1 MRSHSRVVLGLVIG
15 IGTLM
20 ILILGFHVGGTE
32 LFAVGNF
39 SPLVGALI
47 GGALILICVNLPQH
61 QTENGGSWL
70 TQERLAWGLI
80 GCGCIAWAIGESFWR
95 YYRALGQN
103 PFPSLADFGYASFP
117 PLVLAGL
124 ILQPSVRNDQRREFV
139 LLDSLIATGALLSIA
154 WFLLL
159 GPLAQ
164 TPVESM
170 FAKALGLYYPTM
182 DTLLLSCT
190 VFLLLRESDDASSAS
205 ARRISLLIA
214 GIGLWVFASSD
225 FIFNVQENLGT
236 YMEGT
241 WIDLGWPLGM
251 MAMGV
256 AAYLRR
262 FLPVSPAKSFEQVL
276 KRRTRLLP
284 FGPAQ
289 ALPYLLLVV
298 LLCVMTF
305 NVLSSNSI
313 QQSIRP
319 VLVGATMIVVG
330 LVLARQLFT
339 LRDNAQLVLKQTAT
353 LQELGRVNQSIV
365 ERNALL
371 EAGITHLKE
380 IQTRL
385 ANGDVRARA
394 RLMDGELWPLATCL
408 NLMADRMMRL
418 ERSQSYAQ
426 QIAKAVEDLNQVLEH
441 KRNEMPMVIPA
452 SCLHLPELHHLL
464 LALGMKSPSGPT
476 QPTQYPTQPTPPRPR
491 SSPLIP
497 ITDTPANTLPHQP
510 FTSPE
515 KRWRESIKHR
525 PDGSGTP

>member
-1 MRSHSRVVLGLVIG
+1 MRSHSRIVLGSVISVG
-15 IGTLM
+15 VLM
-20 ILILGFHVGGTE
+20 ILILGLHVGGKG
-32 LFAVGNF
+32 LLAVGNF
-39 SPLVGALI
+39 SPLLGALI
-47 GGALILICVNLPQH
+47 GGALILTCVNLPPRH
-61 QTENGGSWL
+61 TEDGEPWL
-70 TQERLAWGLI
+70 TQERLAWVLI
-80 GCGCIAWAIGESFWR
+80 GCGCVAWAIGESFWR

-103 PFPSLADFGYASFP
+103 PFPSLADLGYASFP

-124 ILQPSVRNDQRREFV
+124 ILQPSIKNEQRREFV

-159 GPLAQ
+159 GSLAQ
-164 TPVESM
+164 TPVELL
-170 FAKALGLYYPTM
+170 FAKVLGLYYPTM
-182 DTLLLSCT
+182 DTMLLSCT
-190 VFLLLRESDDASSAS
+190 VFLLLRESDDASSSS
-205 ARRISLLIA
+205 ARRISLLVA

-225 FIFNVQENLGT
+225 FIFNVQESLGT

-262 FLPVSPAKSFEQVL
+262 FLPVSPTKSFEHGL
-276 KRRTRLLP
+276 KRRAGLLP

-289 ALPYLLLVV
+289 ILPYFLLVV
-298 LLCVMTF
+298 LLCVLIF
-305 NVLSSNSI
+305 NVLSSNST

-319 VLVGATMIVVG
+319 VLVLATMIEVG
-330 LVLARQLFT
+330 LVLARQLLT

-353 LQELGRVNQSIV
+353 LQELGRVNQSIA
-365 ERNALL
+365 ERNTLL

-394 RLMDGELWPLATCL
+394 RVMEGELWPLATGL
-408 NLMADRMMRL
+408 NLMADRMMRS
-418 ERSQSYAQ
+418 ERNQSHAQ
-426 QIAKAVEDLNQVLEH
+426 EIAKAVEDLNQEMER

-452 SCLHLPELHHLL
+452 SCLHIPELHHLL
-464 LALGMKSPSGPT
+464 LSLGMKSPSRPP
-476 QPTQYPTQPTPPRPR
+476 QPPSQPTPRSPR
-491 SSPLIP
+491 SSPLPP
-497 ITDTPANTLPHQP
+497 IIEAPANTFPHQS

-525 PDGSGTP
+525 LDGSGTS